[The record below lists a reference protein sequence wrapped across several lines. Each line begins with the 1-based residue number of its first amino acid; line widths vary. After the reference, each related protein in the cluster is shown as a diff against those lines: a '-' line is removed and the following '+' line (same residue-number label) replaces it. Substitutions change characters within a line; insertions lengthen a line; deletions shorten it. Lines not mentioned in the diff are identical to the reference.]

1 MHDGYL
7 KLIPSPRMGKKI
19 TGAPHKSYPTH
30 TTKVKPQKSLDQTEI
45 LLTLEEPFPKPSHHE
60 FRAFRDWLILALD
73 EAKAI
78 TA

>member
-1 MHDGYL
+1 MMDTWNLFLHQGWKKDNW
-7 KLIPSPRMGKKI
+7 SP
-19 TGAPHKSYPTH
+19 SYPTH